1 MAELNEHLGE
11 APRPE
16 KPKRSPRGT
25 MILLLAGIFV
35 VLFLANLDAILKP
48 IHDLG
53 KILTPIIIGLVIAY
67 LCNPILRFCEIKIFY
82 KLRRRANRALSML
95 LTYIFAL
102 LVISGMVLLIVP
114 QVIESINDFRVNGM
128 FFLNR
133 LIASANDFLAS
144 LPFELPGGN
153 ENVLSL
159 EKLLTF
165 AMELMGDLGSDII
178 GSIGMVAGSALT
190 LLKNILVGI
199 FVSIYVLL
207 SKDRLKAGCRRIIH
221 ALFKESNEKKI
232 LYYSAQAHRKFGGF
246 IVGKLVDSL
255 MVGITAAI
263 FFNVFDIPYPTLIA
277 VIIGVTDFIP
287 FFGPFIGAIPSAII
301 IFIAE
306 PSKAILFVILILVIQ
321 QIDGNL
327 LAPLI
332 LGDHT
337 GMTSLGVLIAIT
349 LTGGLF
355 GIIGMVI
362 GVPLFALVTLML
374 DDMIKQRLR
383 EKGAPTDLYSY
394 YPADAFIKPSE
405 EADAQHYTLTQKFM
419 RWVAAVEAETEAP
432 DYKPS
437 RLRYCV
443 NMIRLGLLNIGK
455 FFRRMFSAKQ
465 LSEDYH
471 GLHVN
476 TILRRGMRTDRTFWR
491 SVLLTIVTLG
501 VYPIYLVENIAAD
514 TNISCSRDGKRTW
527 GAFPFYTLGILTLG
541 IFPLVWHCQVICRYR
556 DLCEKNGQTCRVSIK
571 FYLLW
576 SLLGLP
582 TVVGPLIAVARFIA
596 AYNQSCQIFNE
607 THTFPLPRR
616 VIKEEA
622 AEGAAYLAARKAA
635 KEAEKAAIV
644 GDTSIFGS
652 FEEEAENDEQISLFE
667 PPIEK
672 SPAPEAPK
680 AEDTTEENT

>member
-1 MAELNEHLGE
+1 MSDMNEKVGGT
-11 APRPE
+11 PRPE
-16 KPKRSPRGT
+16 KPKRNPRNT
-25 MILLLAGIFV
+25 LILLLAGIFG
-35 VLFLANLDAILKP
+35 VLFLANLEAILLP
-48 IHDLG
+48 IKNLG
-53 KILTPIIIGLVIAY
+53 SVLTPIIIGLVIAY

-82 KLRRRANRALSML
+82 KLRRTVNRALSML
-95 LTYIFAL
+95 MAYIFML
-102 LVISGMVLLIVP
+102 LIISGIVLLIVP
-114 QVIESINDFRVNGM
+114 QVIESINDFRINGM

-133 LIASANDFLAS
+133 LIASANEFLAS

-159 EKLLTF
+159 EKLLTL

-178 GSIGMVAGSALT
+178 GSIGLVAGSALT
-190 LLKNILVGI
+190 VLKNILVGI

-221 ALFKESNEKKI
+221 ALFKESTEKKI

-255 MVGITAAI
+255 MVGLTAAL
-263 FFNVFDIPYPTLIA
+263 FFNIFDIPYPTLIA

-349 LTGGLF
+349 VMGGVF
-355 GIIGMVI
+355 GIVGMII
-362 GVPLFALVTLML
+362 GVPLFAVITIML

-383 EKGAPTDLYSY
+383 EKGAPTGLYAY
-394 YPADAFIKPSE
+394 YPADAFIKP
-405 EADAQHYTLTQKFM
+405 ADEDAPRYTMTQRFM

-432 DYKPS
+432 GYKPS

-443 NMIRLGLLNIGK
+443 NMIRLGFLNIGK
-455 FFRRMFSAKQ
+455 FFYRMFAFKQ
-465 LSEDYH
+465 ISEDYH
-471 GLHVN
+471 GSHVN
-476 TILRRGMRTDRTFWR
+476 IILRRGMRTDRTFWR

-501 VYPIYLVENIAAD
+501 IYPIYLIENIAAD
-514 TNISCSRDGKRTW
+514 TNIACSRDGKRTW
-527 GAFPFYTLGILTLG
+527 GAFPFFVLGILTLG
-541 IFPLVWHCQVICRYR
+541 IFPLIWHCQVIGRYR
-556 DLCEKNGQTCRVSIK
+556 HLCKQQGEECCISLR
-571 FYLLW
+571 FYLLFA
-576 SLLGLP
+576 LLGAP
-582 TVVGPLIAVARFIA
+582 TLVLPLIATARFIA
-596 AYNQSCQIFNE
+596 AYTQACRIFNK
-607 THTFPLPRR
+607 THTFPLARR

-622 AEGAAYLAARKAA
+622 AEGAAYRAARKAA
-635 KEAEKAAIV
+635 IEAEKAAIMG
-644 GDTSIFGS
+644 GDTTIFGAFAEEDELEDQLS
-652 FEEEAENDEQISLFE
+652 VFEDAEATEKSAEN
-667 PPIEK
+667 K
-672 SPAPEAPK
+672 
-680 AEDTTEENT
+680 